1 MVELAGNKQK
11 NQEITMAQLV
21 VQWLMNYEKSHEKT
35 DNLKQKTCHRCD
47 KRNYHSKVWGSGV
60 LCVCVWAFF
69 TYTLHSALKSK
80 KRKSQNSAETEPV
93 TFLLK
98 AQKR

>member
-35 DNLKQKTCHRCD
+35 DNLKQK
-47 KRNYHSKVWGSGV
+47 NLSSM
-60 LCVCVWAFF
+60 
-69 TYTLHSALKSK
+69 
-80 KRKSQNSAETEPV
+80 
-93 TFLLK
+93 
-98 AQKR
+98 